1 MEDTYILRE
10 KRRVIEGIREEGM
23 RAKGEENLKKE
34 NCSTD
39 LDAVERRSFY

>member
-10 KRRVIEGIREEGM
+10 KRRVIEGVREEGI

-34 NCSTD
+34 KCSTE
-39 LDAVERRSFY
+39 LDAVERHSF